1 MPAVPTEGG
10 GDLVSSRRWVILAVA
25 VVLGIIAGGL
35 VYNYVQGIEDDVTEE
50 AQRVK
55 VYKLVANVPKG
66 TFAEDA
72 VANGW
77 IEEGEIAAEFRPA
90 TAITD
95 PAQIEGKV
103 AIADLAM
110 NQVVVT
116 DQFVSQSAAL
126 ATTSQLLAQNQVAIT
141 ISVDQVRGVAGLLVP
156 GDFVNVMVTDGGETL
171 GNEAGEA
178 VDDQGNTIETGTDVN
193 LRPDARYLYQKVQI
207 LAIGSQRTLQPGET
221 VDTNPDGSPV
231 VQNTGLLTLAVPVEA
246 AQWIASAS
254 QGSLYLTL
262 VAKDYTPV
270 DVGPIAPSPTLPAEN
285 PAQLTPY
292 GPDGQQTP

>member
-1 MPAVPTEGG
+1 M
-10 GDLVSSRRWVILAVA
+10 SSRRWLILAVA
-25 VVLGIIAGGL
+25 VVLGVVAGGL
-35 VYNYVQGIEDDVTEE
+35 VYNYVQDVEDDAAEE
-50 AQRVK
+50 ARKVT
-55 VYKLVANVPKG
+55 VYKLTADVPKG

-77 IEEGEIAAEFRPA
+77 IQEGQIPAEFRPA
-90 TAITD
+90 TAITH
-95 PAQIEGKV
+95 PSQIEGKV
-103 AIADLAM
+103 AISDLAA

-116 DQFVSQSAAL
+116 DQFVSQAAAL
-126 ATTSQLLAQNQVAIT
+126 ATTSQLLSQNQVAIT

-156 GDFVNVMVTDGGETL
+156 GDFVNVLLTDGGADL
-171 GNEAGEA
+171 ADQAGEA
-178 VDDQGNTIETGTDVN
+178 GDPAQAGTDADI
-193 LRPDARYLYQKVQI
+193 RPDARYLYQKVQI

-221 VDTNPDGSPV
+221 VATNSDGSPV
-231 VQNTGLLTLAVPVEA
+231 VQNTGLLTLAVPVDA
-246 AQWIASAS
+246 AQWIASAP

-270 DVGPIAPSPTLPAEN
+270 DVGPIAPSPTFPAEN